1 MNTEVSSNQTHRRTM
16 LVAAFLAWMFAG
28 LENSLFILIHRQMM
42 LELLGSDTPEK
53 LITEWFA
60 WFQSAFLFGAAAGG
74 WIFGALGDRF
84 GRTRAMALSVA
95 CYSTL
100 TLCCYFVHDVRLMWA
115 LRFTACLGFGGAWPN
130 AVALV
135 SEAWPSASRPLMAG
149 VMGTAANVGFVIL
162 GVIGYSFAITNDH
175 WRWTLLV
182 GGSPV
187 VLAVWIFIAVPE
199 SSRWLTARSAVRHST
214 ARAPVIEVFQPPLLY
229 RTLLGISLGAIPVI
243 GTAANANWVVPW
255 TDQYEADAAKK
266 NELDAL
272 TTGATTSGAVAA
284 RALTSDAM
292 NSGAGVDDVS
302 EGSASAP
309 PNSSASIVAEK
320 PATKPKKAD
329 PRKKALTQIQRS
341 SGAILGSLLGG
352 VIASLVGRRL
362 SYFLISL
369 ATFAVSTCLFTQLNP
384 HHALFPYVTFLL
396 GLFGVT
402 YFGWLPLFLPEL
414 FPTHVRSTGTGISLN
429 TGRVI
434 AACVVL
440 LTAFRMELF
449 EGDYAQVGMWSG
461 LIYVVGMIIIW
472 FAPRKTEL
480 ATETWR

>member
-1 MNTEVSSNQTHRRTM
+1 MNIDVSSNQTHRRTM
-16 LVAAFLAWMFAG
+16 LAAAFLAWMFAG

-42 LELLGSDTPEK
+42 LELLGPETPEK

-100 TLCCYFVHDVRLMWA
+100 TLSCYFVHDVRLMWA
-115 LRFTACLGFGGAWPN
+115 MRFTACLGFGGAWPN

-162 GVIGYSFAITNDH
+162 GVIGYTFAITSDN

-199 SSRWLTARSAVRHST
+199 SSRWLTARSAVRESQT
-214 ARAPVIEVFQPPLLY
+214 KSPVIEVFQPPLLY

-266 NELDAL
+266 NEL
-272 TTGATTSGAVAA
+272 AA
-284 RALTSDAM
+284 A
-292 NSGAGVDDVS
+292 
-302 EGSASAP
+302 
-309 PNSSASIVAEK
+309 NSSMETHGVNDKSTNKVVDEQ
-320 PATKPKKAD
+320 PAAKPKKAD

-341 SGAILGSLLGG
+341 SGAIVGSLLGG

-369 ATFAVSTCLFTQLNP
+369 ATFAVSTFLFTQLNP
-384 HHALFPYVTFLL
+384 HHALFPYVTFML

-414 FPTHVRSTGTGISLN
+414 FPTHVRSTGTGISFN

-440 LTAFRMELF
+440 LTAFRMDLF

-480 ATETWR
+480 PAETVR

>member
-1 MNTEVSSNQTHRRTM
+1 
-16 LVAAFLAWMFAG
+16 
-28 LENSLFILIHRQMM
+28 
-42 LELLGSDTPEK
+42 
-53 LITEWFA
+53 
-60 WFQSAFLFGAAAGG
+60 
-74 WIFGALGDRF
+74 
-84 GRTRAMALSVA
+84 
-95 CYSTL
+95 
-100 TLCCYFVHDVRLMWA
+100 
-115 LRFTACLGFGGAWPN
+115 
-130 AVALV
+130 
-135 SEAWPSASRPLMAG
+135 MAG

-182 GGSPV
+182 GASPLL
-187 VLAVWIFIAVPE
+187 LAAWIFIAVPE
-199 SSRWLTARSAVRHST
+199 SSRWLSARSAVRESKPK
-214 ARAPVIEVFQPPLLY
+214 APMVEVFQPPLLY

-266 NELDAL
+266 NQLIAEKAIEK
-272 TTGATTSGAVAA
+272 ATAENNTSEKN
-284 RALTSDAM
+284 T
-292 NSGAGVDDVS
+292 
-302 EGSASAP
+302 
-309 PNSSASIVAEK
+309 VAEK
-320 PATKPKKAD
+320 PTAKPKKAD

-341 SGAILGSLLGG
+341 SGAIVGSLLGG

-369 ATFAVSTCLFTQLNP
+369 ATFAVSTFLFTQLNP

-414 FPTHVRSTGTGISLN
+414 FPTHVRSTGTGISFN

-440 LTAFRMELF
+440 LTAFRMDLF

-480 ATETWR
+480 TAEPKP

>member
-1 MNTEVSSNQTHRRTM
+1 M

-74 WIFGALGDRF
+74 WIFGVLGDRF

-162 GVIGYSFAITNDH
+162 GVIGYTFAITNDH

-199 SSRWLTARSAVRHST
+199 SSRWLTARSAVRDST
-214 ARAPVIEVFQPPLLY
+214 AKAPVIEVFQPPLLY

-266 NELDAL
+266 NELAAVTNGTL
-272 TTGATTSGAVAA
+272 TPGTRTTGARVQ
-284 RALTSDAM
+284 
-292 NSGAGVDDVS
+292 DVNK
-302 EGSASAP
+302 ASSS
-309 PNSSASIVAEK
+309 SSASSLTGVVAEK
-320 PATKPKKAD
+320 PAAKPKKAD

-341 SGAILGSLLGG
+341 SGAIVGSLLGG

-369 ATFAVSTCLFTQLNP
+369 ATFAVSTFLFTQLNP
-384 HHALFPYVTFLL
+384 HHALFPYVTFML

-414 FPTHVRSTGTGISLN
+414 FPTHVRSTGTGISFN

-480 ATETWR
+480 ATETSR

>member
-1 MNTEVSSNQTHRRTM
+1 MNTDVSSNQTHRRTM

-95 CYSTL
+95 CYSGL
-100 TLCCYFVHDVRLMWA
+100 TLSCYFIHDVRLMWA

-182 GGSPV
+182 GGSPIL
-187 VLAVWIFIAVPE
+187 LAIWIFIAVPE
-199 SSRWLTARSAVRHST
+199 SSRWLVARTAVREAKAKS
-214 ARAPVIEVFQPPLLY
+214 PVIEVFQPPLLY

-266 NELDAL
+266 NEL
-272 TTGATTSGAVAA
+272 AA
-284 RALTSDAM
+284 A
-292 NSGAGVDDVS
+292 
-302 EGSASAP
+302 
-309 PNSSASIVAEK
+309 NSSIATQGIGNESQRNIETEK
-320 PATKPKKAD
+320 PAAKPKKAD

-341 SGAILGSLLGG
+341 SGAIVGSLLGG

-369 ATFAVSTCLFTQLNP
+369 TTFAVSTFLFTQLNP
-384 HHALFPYVTFLL
+384 HHALFPYVTFML

-414 FPTHVRSTGTGISLN
+414 FPTHVRSTGTGISFN

-440 LTAFRMELF
+440 LTAFRMDLF

-480 ATETWR
+480 TTETSR

>member
-1 MNTEVSSNQTHRRTM
+1 MNTEVNSNETHRRTM

-42 LELLGSDTPEK
+42 LELLGPDTPEK

-74 WIFGALGDRF
+74 WIFGALGDRI

-95 CYSTL
+95 CYSGL
-100 TLCCYFVHDVRLMWA
+100 TLSCYFVHDVRLMWA

-162 GVIGYSFAITNDH
+162 GVIGYSFAITNDN

-182 GGSPV
+182 GASPLL
-187 VLAVWIFIAVPE
+187 LAAWIFIAVPE
-199 SSRWLTARSAVRHST
+199 SSRWLSARSAIRESRPKPPMV
-214 ARAPVIEVFQPPLLY
+214 EVFQPPLLY

-255 TDQYEADAAKK
+255 TDQFEADAAKK
-266 NELDAL
+266 NELATANEIEKAGAADG
-272 TTGATTSGAVAA
+272 TT
-284 RALTSDAM
+284 
-292 NSGAGVDDVS
+292 
-302 EGSASAP
+302 
-309 PNSSASIVAEK
+309 IEK
-320 PATKPKKAD
+320 PVAYTTPAKPKKAD

-341 SGAILGSLLGG
+341 SGAIVGSLLGG

-369 ATFAVSTCLFTQLNP
+369 ATFAVSTFLFTQLNP

-414 FPTHVRSTGTGISLN
+414 FPTHVRSTGTGISFN

-440 LTAFRMELF
+440 LTAFRMDLF

-480 ATETWR
+480 AAEPKP

>member
-1 MNTEVSSNQTHRRTM
+1 MNTEVSSNETHRRTM

-42 LELLGSDTPEK
+42 LELLGPDTPEK

-74 WIFGALGDRF
+74 WIFGALGDRI

-95 CYSTL
+95 CYSGL
-100 TLCCYFVHDVRLMWA
+100 TLGCYFVDNVHLMWA
-115 LRFTACLGFGGAWPN
+115 LRFTACLGFGGSWPN

-162 GVIGYSFAITNDH
+162 GVIGYSFAITNEN

-182 GGSPV
+182 GASPLF
-187 VLAVWIFIAVPE
+187 LAAWISLAVPE
-199 SSRWLTARSAVRHST
+199 SARWLSARST
-214 ARAPVIEVFQPPLLY
+214 ARESGPKAPMVEVFQPPLLY

-266 NELDAL
+266 NEL
-272 TTGATTSGAVAA
+272 AA
-284 RALTSDAM
+284 A
-292 NSGAGVDDVS
+292 DDRLS
-302 EGSASAP
+302 KNA
-309 PNSSASIVAEK
+309 VAEK
-320 PATKPKKAD
+320 SPAKPRKAD

-341 SGAILGSLLGG
+341 SGAIVGSLLGG
-352 VIASLVGRRL
+352 IIASLVGRRL

-369 ATFAVSTCLFTQLNP
+369 ATFAVSTFLFTQLNP

-414 FPTHVRSTGTGISLN
+414 FPTHVRSTGTGISFN

-440 LTAFRMELF
+440 LTAFRMDLF

-480 ATETWR
+480 TAEPKP

>member
-1 MNTEVSSNQTHRRTM
+1 VSIEDSSNQTHHRTM
-16 LVAAFLAWMFAG
+16 LAAAFLAWMFAG

-42 LELLGSDTPEK
+42 LELLGPETPEK

-100 TLCCYFVHDVRLMWA
+100 TLSCYFVHDIRLMWA
-115 LRFTACLGFGGAWPN
+115 MRFIACLGFGGAWPN

-162 GVIGYSFAITNDH
+162 GVIGYTFAITSDN

-199 SSRWLTARSAVRHST
+199 SSRWLTARSTVRASRT
-214 ARAPVIEVFQPPLLY
+214 KSPVIEVFQPPLLY

-266 NELDAL
+266 NELA
-272 TTGATTSGAVAA
+272 AT
-284 RALTSDAM
+284 
-292 NSGAGVDDVS
+292 
-302 EGSASAP
+302 
-309 PNSSASIVAEK
+309 NSSMETHGINDKSTSKFVAEK
-320 PATKPKKAD
+320 PAAKPKKAD

-341 SGAILGSLLGG
+341 SGAIVGSLLGG

-369 ATFAVSTCLFTQLNP
+369 ATFAVSTFLFTQLNP
-384 HHALFPYVTFLL
+384 HHALFPYATFML

-414 FPTHVRSTGTGISLN
+414 FPTHVRSTGTGISFN

-440 LTAFRMELF
+440 LTAFRMDLF

-480 ATETWR
+480 SAETVR

>member
-1 MNTEVSSNQTHRRTM
+1 MSIDDSSNQTHRRTM
-16 LVAAFLAWMFAG
+16 LAAAFLAWMFAG

-42 LELLGSDTPEK
+42 LELLGPDTPEK

-100 TLCCYFVHDVRLMWA
+100 TLSCYFVHDVRLMWA
-115 LRFTACLGFGGAWPN
+115 MRFTACLGFGGAWPN

-162 GVIGYSFAITNDH
+162 GVIGYTFAITSDN

-182 GGSPV
+182 GGAPV
-187 VLAVWIFIAVPE
+187 VLAAWIFIAVPE
-199 SSRWLTARSAVRHST
+199 SSRWLTARSAVRE
-214 ARAPVIEVFQPPLLY
+214 AKAKAPVIEVFQPPLLY

-266 NELDAL
+266 NEL
-272 TTGATTSGAVAA
+272 AA
-284 RALTSDAM
+284 A
-292 NSGAGVDDVS
+292 
-302 EGSASAP
+302 
-309 PNSSASIVAEK
+309 NSSMETHGINENSTSKGVAGK
-320 PATKPKKAD
+320 PAAKPKKAD

-341 SGAILGSLLGG
+341 SGAIVGSLLGG

-369 ATFAVSTCLFTQLNP
+369 ATFAVSTFLFTQLNP
-384 HHALFPYVTFLL
+384 HHVLFPYVTFML
-396 GLFGVT
+396 GLCGVT

-414 FPTHVRSTGTGISLN
+414 FPTHVRSTGTGISFN

-440 LTAFRMELF
+440 LTAFRMDLF

-480 ATETWR
+480 TAETVR

>member
-1 MNTEVSSNQTHRRTM
+1 MNTDVSSNETHRRTM

-28 LENSLFILIHRQMM
+28 LENSLFVLIHRQMM
-42 LELLGSDTPEK
+42 LDLLGPGTPEK

-84 GRTRAMALSVA
+84 GRTRAMAWSVA
-95 CYSTL
+95 CYSGLTL
-100 TLCCYFVHDVRLMWA
+100 TCYFVHDVRLMWI
-115 LRFTACLGFGGAWPN
+115 LRLTACLGFGGAWPN

-162 GVIGYSFAITNDH
+162 GVIGYSFAITNDN
-175 WRWTLLV
+175 WRWTLLI
-182 GGSPV
+182 GATPLL
-187 VLAVWIFIAVPE
+187 LAIWILIAVPE
-199 SSRWLTARSAVRHST
+199 SYRWLSARTSQRESKV
-214 ARAPVIEVFQPPLLY
+214 RAPVIEVFQPPLLY
-229 RTLLGISLGAIPVI
+229 RTLLGITLGAIPVI

-255 TDQYEADAAKK
+255 TDQFEADAARK
-266 NELDAL
+266 NEQDAG
-272 TTGATTSGAVAA
+272 TPVATQGGINDESGTKAVAKS
-284 RALTSDAM
+284 T
-292 NSGAGVDDVS
+292 
-302 EGSASAP
+302 P
-309 PNSSASIVAEK
+309 PKS
-320 PATKPKKAD
+320 KKAD

-341 SGAILGSLLGG
+341 SGAIVGSLLGG
-352 VIASLVGRRL
+352 IIASIVGRRL

-369 ATFAVSTCLFTQLNP
+369 ATFAVSTFLFTQLNP
-384 HHALFPYVTFLL
+384 HHALFPYATFLL

-414 FPTHVRSTGTGISLN
+414 FPTHVRSTGTGISFN
-429 TGRVI
+429 SGRVI

-440 LTAFRMELF
+440 LTAFRMDLF

-461 LIYVVGMIIIW
+461 LIYVVGMIVIW

-480 ATETWR
+480 NVEASR